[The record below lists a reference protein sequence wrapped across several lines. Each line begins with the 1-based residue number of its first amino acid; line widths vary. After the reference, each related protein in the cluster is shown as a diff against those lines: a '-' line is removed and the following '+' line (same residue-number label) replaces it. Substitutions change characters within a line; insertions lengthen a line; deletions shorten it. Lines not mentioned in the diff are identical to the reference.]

1 MIRTLFHIIKRA
13 YARRFQQLA
22 FREAM
27 ELAEKGRGD
36 AQLALASMYEQGNLV
51 VKQNLVKAYVFYY
64 CAKTHGVKEAEHRR
78 ELLTSML
85 SPDQLQEAQHIIHGL
100 KMNSGE

>member
-1 MIRTLFHIIKRA
+1 MIKALFQTIKNT

-27 ELAEKGRGD
+27 QLADKGHGD
-36 AQLALASMYEQGNLV
+36 AQFALAEMYEKGNLA

-64 CAKTHGVKEAEHRR
+64 CAQTHDMKEAEHRR
-78 ELLTSML
+78 ELLSSVL
-85 SPDQLQEAQHIIHGL
+85 SPDQMQEAQHIINGL
-100 KMNSGE
+100 NTN